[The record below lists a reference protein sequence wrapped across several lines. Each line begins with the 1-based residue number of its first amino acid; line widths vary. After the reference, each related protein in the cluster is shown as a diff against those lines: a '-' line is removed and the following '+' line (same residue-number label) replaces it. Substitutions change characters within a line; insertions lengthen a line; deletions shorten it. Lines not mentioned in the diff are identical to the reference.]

1 MKLSYQSKLMSG
13 IILISI
19 PTIQYGGY
27 FLLGIL
33 SGRYPEMDLTGFQQA
48 MFRAGHGHAGVL
60 IILSLVCQLLADHAK
75 LSKSMEWIAR
85 IGVPLAALLISGG
98 FFGAAI
104 GENITQ
110 PGRLIVILYT
120 GIAVL
125 AASVIILGIGLIR
138 NKT

>member
-1 MKLSYQSKLMSG
+1 MPG

-27 FLLGIL
+27 FLLGTI
-33 SGRYPEMDLTGFQQA
+33 SGRSPEMNLTGFQQV

-60 IILSLVCQLLADHAK
+60 IVLSLVCQLLVDQAK
-75 LSKSMEWIAR
+75 LYKSMQWIAR
-85 IGVPLAALLISGG
+85 IGVPLAALLISGR

-104 GENITQ
+104 GENVTQ
-110 PGRLIVILYT
+110 PGDLVGILYV

-125 AASVIILGIGLIR
+125 AVSVIILGVGLIL